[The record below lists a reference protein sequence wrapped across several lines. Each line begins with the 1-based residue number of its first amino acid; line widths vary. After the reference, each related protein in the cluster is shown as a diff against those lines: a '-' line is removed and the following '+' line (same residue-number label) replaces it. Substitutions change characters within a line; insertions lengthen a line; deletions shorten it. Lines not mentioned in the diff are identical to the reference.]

1 MLPTLRENNIFRNFD
16 TLFDTILP
24 EVVHHQFSND
34 HLIPMDLI
42 ENENDY
48 VFQFVVGVNDKS
60 KVSVSIDKGYLT
72 VEVDNSKKSE
82 ETGKYLVREISYSK
96 RRRTIKLNNYMNFS
110 VEPSATLRDG
120 ILNIIVPKTE
130 QLRSKKITIS

>member
-110 VEPSATLRDG
+110 VEPSATLQDG
-120 ILNIIVPKTE
+120 ILNIVVPKTE
-130 QLRSKKITIS
+130 QLRSKKIAIS